1 MRRVLLLLPY
11 FGENSRRYLRAVA
24 QLPGV
29 AVGLLHQQSIEA
41 LPPAERALLAG
52 HVRIGDPLDEATVVS
67 GARAL
72 AAKIGP
78 IDRVVN
84 MLEQT
89 QGSAAAIRAALDVP
103 GLGVE
108 ATRNF
113 RDKDRMKAVLR
124 EAGLPVAASARI
136 ASESDLL
143 AFAARVGFPIV
154 VKPLEGLGSRAT
166 VRVRTGDQLRELLP
180 AMNPSEDNVWQA
192 EEFVTGEEN
201 TFEAVTIGGKTAWWS
216 GTWYRPGPLTVLE
229 NPWIQYTVTLPRV
242 HDAPEHV
249 AFKDTNE
256 AALRALG
263 LDDGLTHMEWFKRPD
278 GRFVISEVA
287 ARPPGVHIMPMMG
300 RAHQVDMIQRWAELM
315 VFERFTPAVRTS
327 AVGCAFFR
335 GQGTG
340 ARVVRVRGLAEAQAE
355 VGQFV
360 VDRQL
365 PRVGMARS
373 THYEGEGWA
382 IVQSERT
389 EDVVHALARLVR
401 LVRVDVA

>member
-11 FGENSRRYLRAVA
+11 FGDNSRRYLRAVA

-29 AVGLLHQQSIEA
+29 VVGLLHQQSLEA
-41 LPPAERALLAG
+41 LPPAERALLG
-52 HVRIGDPLDEATVVS
+52 GSVRIGDPLDEATVVE

-89 QGSAAAIRAALDVP
+89 QGSAAAIRAALGVP

-136 ASESDLL
+136 ASDADLL

-201 TFEAVTIGGKTAWWS
+201 TFEAVTIDGKTQWWS

-229 NPWIQYTVTLPRV
+229 NPWIQYTVALPRV
-242 HDAPEHV
+242 EDSPEHL

-300 RAHQVDMIQRWAELM
+300 RAHGVDMIARWAELM
-315 VFERFTPAVRTS
+315 VYERFAPAPRTS

-340 ARVVRVRGLAEAQAE
+340 GRVVRVRGLAEAQAE
-355 VGQFV
+355 IGAFV

-389 EDVVHALARLVR
+389 EDVVRALARLVR
-401 LVRVDVA
+401 LVRVDCA